1 MSIEGDLKMK
11 DKKFH
16 TLQVKLTLLVGM
28 IVMMSLIF
36 FFGNFHL
43 EVPVYQCFDKVWFGF
58 AAVF

>member
-1 MSIEGDLKMK
+1 MK

-36 FFGNFHL
+36 FLWKFSSGR
-43 EVPVYQCFDKVWFGF
+43 CDKQRICYTD
-58 AAVF
+58 

>member
-16 TLQVKLTLLVGM
+16 TLQAKLTLLVGM

-36 FFGNFHL
+36 SL
-43 EVPVYQCFDKVWFGF
+43 EIFIWQM
-58 AAVF
+58 